1 MTASPLLSA
10 PWRAD
15 DPSRCIGWRAGVA
28 TPDVATPDVTLGEFQ
43 QRIGAW
49 QACLDAIAEPGQHWS
64 LYARAPLEFAAALI
78 ALWER
83 GDSALLPAD
92 DRPET
97 LAATDRLTRA
107 RLGDVVDGHA
117 PDSPGREPRWGRLD
131 AGRLALTLYTS
142 GSSGEPQRLDKR
154 FAQLDAELATHQ
166 ALWPLGGRLVI
177 SQVSHQHI
185 YGLLFAVL
193 RPLCEG
199 APLADATCRYPETLH
214 AWLAALE
221 AAEKSAAGPDEAVL
235 ISAPPPLE
243 RLPESIDWSAV
254 RARLAYI
261 HSSGAPLPAEASARA
276 RALLDAPV
284 LEIYGSSET
293 GGIAWRDQHHGE
305 TWTPLPAIEVRADA
319 ASQLWLRSPF
329 VDASD
334 WQRQADRIEPSGDGF
349 RLLGR
354 SDRIAKVGGKRVSL
368 TAMDRAL
375 SADPRVR
382 EARTVALAQHAT
394 RLGAIVRLDEAE
406 LPHDHTT
413 RHALIASLRE
423 RLLAGYEP
431 TVIPRYWR
439 FVGHWPSNAQGKL
452 TTALVARLFG
462 DMDDRRRPRWLGVVE
477 DGEGRCTIDLEVP
490 ERLAFLDGHFPGQ
503 PVVPGVVLVQWAC
516 QLAREQ
522 FALGA
527 PFQGLERVK
536 FPLLLLPGERA
547 RLTLELAA
555 PRTARGDA
563 SDDRQW
569 LNFNVDGA
577 RGRHASGRI
586 LFAPTPATP
595 TNKET
600 SNG

>member
-1 MTASPLLSA
+1 MTDSPLLSA
-10 PWRAD
+10 PWRAGA
-15 DPSRCIGWRAGVA
+15 PGRCIGWSAGPASGVVTPGVA
-28 TPDVATPDVTLGEFQ
+28 TLGEFQ

-49 QACLDAIAEPGQHWS
+49 QARLDALAEPGQHWS

-107 RLGDVVDGHA
+107 RLGDVAHGHR
-117 PDSPGREPRWGRLD
+117 PDSPGEAPRWGRLD
-131 AGRLALTLYTS
+131 PERLALTLYTS

-154 FAQLDAELATHQ
+154 FAQLDAELATHR
-166 ALWPLGGRLVI
+166 ALWPLAGRLVI

-214 AWLAALE
+214 AWLAALATAGKMD
-221 AAEKSAAGPDEAVL
+221 AAPDEAVL

-243 RLPESIDWSAV
+243 RLPESIDWPAV
-254 RARLAYI
+254 RGRLAYV
-261 HSSGAPLPAEASARA
+261 HSSGAPLPAAASARA

-305 TWTPLPAIEVRADA
+305 VWKPLPGIEVRADA
-319 ASQLWLRSPF
+319 QSQLWLRSPF
-329 VDASD
+329 IDTSD
-334 WQRQADRIEPSGDGF
+334 WQRQADRLEPSGGGF

-375 SADPRVR
+375 AADPRVR
-382 EARTVALAQHAT
+382 EARTVALPQHAT
-394 RLGAIVRLDEAE
+394 RLGAIVYLDEAD
-406 LPHDHTT
+406 LPQDHAT
-413 RHALIASLRE
+413 RRTLIASLRE

-431 TVIPRYWR
+431 TVLPRYWR

-462 DMDDRRRPRWLGVVE
+462 DLDDRRQPRWLGVVD
-477 DGEGRCTIDLEVP
+477 DGAGRCTIDLEVP

-516 QLAREQ
+516 QQAREQ
-522 FALGA
+522 FALVA

-547 RLTLELAA
+547 RLTLTLSSPGAA
-555 PRTARGDA
+555 GGTA
-563 SDDRQW
+563 SNERQW
-569 LNFNVDGA
+569 LDFSVDGA
-577 RGRHASGRI
+577 RGRHASGRVA
-586 LFAPTPATP
+586 FAAERAT
-595 TNKET
+595 EVDD
-600 SNG
+600 G

>member
-1 MTASPLLSA
+1 MTDSPLLSA
-10 PWRAD
+10 PWRTGA
-15 DPSRCIGWRAGVA
+15 PTRCVGWRAGLASGVA
-28 TPDVATPDVTLGEFQ
+28 TWGIVTLGEFQ

-49 QACLDAIAEPGQHWS
+49 QACLDAIAEPGQQWS

-107 RLGDVVDGHA
+107 RLGDVADGHA
-117 PDSPGREPRWGRLD
+117 PGSPGCAPRWGRLD
-131 AGRLALTLYTS
+131 PQRLALALYTS

-154 FAQLDAELATHQ
+154 FAQLDAELATHR
-166 ALWPLGGRLVI
+166 ALWPLDGRLVI

-199 APLADATCRYPETLH
+199 APLADTICRYPETLH
-214 AWLAALE
+214 AWLAAL
-221 AAEKSAAGPDEAVL
+221 AAAKNTHAGPDEAVL

-243 RLPESIDWSAV
+243 RLPEGLDWPTV
-254 RARLAYI
+254 RAQLAYI
-261 HSSGAPLPAEASARA
+261 HSSGAPLPAKASARA

-305 TWTPLPAIEVRADA
+305 AWTPLPGVAVRADA
-319 ASQLWLRSPF
+319 ENQLWLRSPF
-329 VDASD
+329 IDASD
-334 WQRQADRIEPSGDGF
+334 WQRQADRITPSGNGF

-354 SDRIAKVGGKRVSL
+354 ADRIAKVGGKRVSL
-368 TAMDRAL
+368 TAMDQTL
-375 SADPRVR
+375 GADPRVR
-382 EARTVALAQHAT
+382 EARTVALTQHAT
-394 RLGAIVRLDEAE
+394 RLGAVVRLDEAE
-406 LPHDHTT
+406 LPQDRAT
-413 RHALIASLRE
+413 RRTLIASLRE

-431 TVIPRYWR
+431 TMIPRYWR

-452 TTALVARLFG
+452 TPALIARLFG
-462 DMDDRRRPRWLGVVE
+462 DLDDRRQPRWLGVV
-477 DGEGRCTIDLEVP
+477 DGGEGRCTIDLEVP
-490 ERLAFLDGHFPGQ
+490 ERLAFLDGHFPDQ

-522 FALGA
+522 FALA
-527 PFQGLERVK
+527 TPFQGLERVK

-547 RLTLELAA
+547 RLTLTLAPA
-555 PRTARGDA
+555 NAARGDA
-563 SDDRQW
+563 SGNRQW
-569 LNFNVDGA
+569 LSFSIDGA
-577 RGRHASGRI
+577 RGRHASGRVA
-586 LFAPTPATP
+586 FAAKTAT
-595 TNKET
+595 EA
-600 SNG
+600 SDG

>member
-1 MTASPLLSA
+1 MTDSPLLSA
-10 PWRAD
+10 PWRAGE
-15 DPSRCIGWRAGVA
+15 PTRCVGWCAGSASGVA
-28 TPDVATPDVTLGEFQ
+28 TPGVVTPGVTTLGEFQ

-49 QACLDAIAEPGQHWS
+49 QACLDTIAGPGQHWS
-64 LYARAPLEFAAALI
+64 LHERAPLEFAAALI

-107 RLGDVVDGHA
+107 RLGDVADGHRPVSSGHA
-117 PDSPGREPRWGRLD
+117 PRWGQL
-131 AGRLALTLYTS
+131 APQRLALALYTS
-142 GSSGEPQRLDKR
+142 GSSGEPQRLEKR
-154 FAQLDAELATHQ
+154 FAQLDAELATHR
-166 ALWPLGGRLVI
+166 ARWPLDGRLVI

-199 APLADATCRYPETLH
+199 APLADTTCRYPETLH
-214 AWLAALE
+214 AWLAALATE
-221 AAEKSAAGPDEAVL
+221 NTDAVL

-243 RLPESIDWSAV
+243 RLPESIDWPAV
-254 RARLAYI
+254 RARLAYV
-261 HSSGAPLPAEASARA
+261 HSSGAPLPAAASARA
-276 RALLDAPV
+276 RRLLDAPV

-293 GGIAWRDQHHGE
+293 GGIAWRDQHRGE
-305 TWTPLPAIEVRADA
+305 AWTPLPGIEVRADTEN
-319 ASQLWLRSPF
+319 QLWLRSPF
-329 VDASD
+329 IDTRD
-334 WQRQADRIEPSGDGF
+334 WQRQADRIEPSGNGF

-375 SADPRVR
+375 AADPRVR
-382 EARTVALAQHAT
+382 EVHTVALPQHAT
-394 RLGAIVRLDEAE
+394 RLGAVVRLDESE
-406 LPHDHTT
+406 LPRDRAARRT
-413 RHALIASLRE
+413 LIASLRE

-452 TTALVARLFG
+452 TAALIARLFG
-462 DMDDRRRPRWLGVVE
+462 DIDDRRQPRWLGVME
-477 DGEGRCTIDLEVP
+477 AGEGRCAIDLEIP
-490 ERLAFLDGHFPGQ
+490 ERLIFLDGHFPGQ
-503 PVVPGVVLVQWAC
+503 PVVPGVVLVHWAC

-522 FALGA
+522 FALDA

-547 RLTLELAA
+547 RLTLAQE
-555 PRTARGDA
+555 DA
-563 SDDRQW
+563 TGGRQR
-569 LNFNVDGA
+569 LSFSVDGA

-586 LFAPTPATP
+586 LFAATAVAEE
-595 TNKET
+595 KGDERY
-600 SNG
+600 G

>member
-10 PWRAD
+10 PWRASE
-15 DPSRCIGWRAGVA
+15 PGRRVGWRAGCTASETASRV
-28 TPDVATPDVTLGEFQ
+28 VTLGEFQ

-107 RLGDVVDGHA
+107 RLGDIADGQV
-117 PDSPGREPRWGRLD
+117 PGSPGRAPRWGRLD
-131 AGRLALTLYTS
+131 PERRALTLYTS

-166 ALWPLGGRLVI
+166 ALWPLGARLVI

-185 YGLLFAVL
+185 YGLLFAIL

-214 AWLAALE
+214 AWLAAL
-221 AAEKSAAGPDEAVL
+221 AADEAVL

-243 RLPESIDWSAV
+243 RLPESLDWPAV
-254 RARLAYI
+254 RARLAYV
-261 HSSGAPLPAEASARA
+261 HSSGAPLSAAASARA

-305 TWTPLPAIEVRADA
+305 RWTPLPGIEVRADEQ
-319 ASQLWLRSPF
+319 SQLWLRSPF
-329 VDASD
+329 IAARD
-334 WQRQADRIEPSGDGF
+334 WQRQADRIEPGDNGF

-375 SADPRVR
+375 GADPRVR
-382 EARTVALAQHAT
+382 EVRTVTLAQHAT
-394 RLGAIVRLDEAE
+394 RLGAIVRLDAVD
-406 LPHDHTT
+406 LPHEHTARRT
-413 RHALIASLRE
+413 LIASLRS

-431 TVIPRYWR
+431 TVVPRYWR
-439 FVGHWPSNAQGKL
+439 FVAHWPSNAQGKL
-452 TTALVARLFG
+452 TAALVSRLFR
-462 DMDDRRRPRWLGVVE
+462 DLDDRRQPRWLGAI
-477 DGEGRCTIDLEVP
+477 DSGEGRCLIDFEVP

-522 FALGA
+522 FALAA

-547 RLTLELAA
+547 RLVLNLAA
-555 PRTARGDA
+555 A
-563 SDDRQW
+563 SGDRQS
-569 LNFNVDGA
+569 LGFSVDSA
-577 RGRHASGRI
+577 RGRHASGRVA
-586 LFAPTPATP
+586 FAAERAT
-595 TNKET
+595 EVDD
-600 SNG
+600 G

>member
-10 PWRAD
+10 PWRASE
-15 DPSRCIGWRAGVA
+15 PGRRVGWRAAPAA
-28 TPDVATPDVTLGEFQ
+28 TAAIVTLGEFQ

-49 QACLDAIAEPGQHWS
+49 QACLDAIAGPGQHWS

-107 RLGDVVDGHA
+107 RLGDVADGHR
-117 PDSPGREPRWGRLD
+117 PDSPGDAPRWGRLD
-131 AGRLALTLYTS
+131 PERLALTLYTS

-166 ALWPLGGRLVI
+166 ALWPLGERLVI

-185 YGLLFAVL
+185 YGLLFAIL

-214 AWLAALE
+214 AWLAAL
-221 AAEKSAAGPDEAVL
+221 AAAKNTDAVADEAVL

-243 RLPESIDWSAV
+243 RLPESIDWPAV
-254 RARLAYI
+254 RARLAYV
-261 HSSGAPLPAEASARA
+261 HSSGAPLPAAASARA

-293 GGIAWRDQHHGE
+293 GGIAWRDQHQGE
-305 TWTPLPAIEVRADA
+305 RWTPLPDIEVRADEE
-319 ASQLWLRSPF
+319 SQLWLRSPF
-329 VDASD
+329 IDARD
-334 WQRQADRIEPSGDGF
+334 WQRQADRIEPGDNGF

-375 SADPRVR
+375 AADPRVR
-382 EARTVALAQHAT
+382 EVRTVALAQHAA
-394 RLGAIVRLDEAE
+394 RLGAIVRLDAAD
-406 LPHDHTT
+406 LPHEHTARRT
-413 RHALIASLRE
+413 LIASLRS

-431 TVIPRYWR
+431 TVVPRYWR
-439 FVGHWPSNAQGKL
+439 FVAHWPSNAQGKL
-452 TTALVARLFG
+452 TAALVSRLFR
-462 DMDDRRRPRWLGVVE
+462 DLDDRRQPRWLGAV
-477 DGEGRCTIDLEVP
+477 DSGEGRCQIDLEVP

-522 FALGA
+522 FALAA

-547 RLTLELAA
+547 RLVLNL
-555 PRTARGDA
+555 TATSG
-563 SDDRQW
+563 DRQS
-569 LNFNVDGA
+569 LDFSVDGA
-577 RGRHASGRI
+577 RGRHASGRVT
-586 LFAPTPATP
+586 FAAERAT
-595 TNKET
+595 EVDD
-600 SNG
+600 G